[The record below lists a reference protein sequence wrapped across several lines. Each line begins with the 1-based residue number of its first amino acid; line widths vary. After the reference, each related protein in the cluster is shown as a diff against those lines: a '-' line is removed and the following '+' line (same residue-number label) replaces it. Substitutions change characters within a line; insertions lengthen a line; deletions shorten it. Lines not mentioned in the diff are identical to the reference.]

1 MRNVSD
7 KIFRKYRNTHFT
19 FNNPINGALY
29 AIIWKYMAEPDK
41 PKMTIIKGACALH
54 AG

>member
-7 KIFRKYRNTHFT
+7 KSFREYQYTHFT
-19 FNNPINGALY
+19 FTNSVNGALY
-29 AIIWKYMAEPDK
+29 EIIWKNMAKPDK
-41 PKMTIIKGACALH
+41 SNMTIIKGACALH